1 MPAEA
6 PDTPVCVTV
15 QLKFAVDTLLVNA
28 IEEALP
34 EQIVCEDGV
43 AVIVGIGFT
52 VRVTDMAVP
61 VQPFADGVMVY
72 TAVPGVVLSAI
83 NV

>member
-34 EQIVCEDGV
+34 EQIVCEEGV
-43 AVIVGIGFT
+43 AVTVGIGFT
-52 VRVTDMAVP
+52 VSVTDMAVP